1 MNWTAELCYVI
12 GLITTDGNLSKDL
25 RHIEFTSKDL
35 DQVET
40 FASLLKLKNKISVK
54 SSCYRIQFGN
64 VKLYQLLLEI
74 GLMPNKS
81 LTIAELKIP
90 NNYFRDFLR
99 GHLDGDG
106 SLIYYK
112 DSYNTKINP
121 KYVYTRFFV
130 YFRSASEKH
139 ILWLRG
145 RISKILGTHGSISAL
160 KSKTQKGSSQEFT
173 LKFSTNEAKII
184 VNWIYYQQNLPC
196 LKRKYKTARPFLKSF
211 TSQ

>member
-74 GLMPNKS
+74 GLMPNKTKI
-81 LTIAELKIP
+81 LGPLKIP
-90 NNYFRDFLR
+90 DLYFADFLR
-99 GHLDGDG
+99 GYLDGDG
-106 SLIYYK
+106 YTY
-112 DSYNTKINP
+112 SYWDKRWKNS
-121 KYVYTRFFV
+121 YMLYTGFV
-130 YFRSASEKH
+130 SASENH
-139 ILWLRG
+139 IKWLQEQIKRLYK
-145 RISKILGTHGSISAL
+145 ISGVLRFEG
-160 KSKTQKGSSQEFT
+160 KSTFS
-173 LKFSTNEAKII
+173 LKFAKVESLVILSKM
-184 VNWIYYQQNLPC
+184 YYESGLPC
-196 LKRKYKTARPFLKSF
+196 LKRKYSKIERSLGIIERCKPGW
-211 TSQ
+211 

>member
-74 GLMPNKS
+74 GFCIKKRG
-81 LTIAELKIP
+81 TVKK
-90 NNYFRDFLR
+90 FQTDFKQLCCF
-99 GHLDGDG
+99 GD
-106 SLIYYK
+106 K
-112 DSYNTKINP
+112 K
-121 KYVYTRFFV
+121 
-130 YFRSASEKH
+130 
-139 ILWLRG
+139 
-145 RISKILGTHGSISAL
+145 
-160 KSKTQKGSSQEFT
+160 
-173 LKFSTNEAKII
+173 
-184 VNWIYYQQNLPC
+184 
-196 LKRKYKTARPFLKSF
+196 
-211 TSQ
+211 

>member
-74 GLMPNKS
+74 GLMPNKTKI
-81 LTIAELKIP
+81 LGPLKIP
-90 NNYFRDFLR
+90 DLYFADFLR
-99 GHLDGDG
+99 GYLDGDG
-106 SLIYYK
+106 YTY
-112 DSYNTKINP
+112 SYWDKRWKNS
-121 KYVYTRFFV
+121 YMLYTGFV
-130 YFRSASEKH
+130 SASENH
-139 ILWLRG
+139 IKWLQEQIKRLYK
-145 RISKILGTHGSISAL
+145 ISGVLRFEW
-160 KSKTQKGSSQEFT
+160 KSTFS
-173 LKFSTNEAKII
+173 LKFAKVESLVILSKM
-184 VNWIYYQQNLPC
+184 YYESGLPC
-196 LKRKYKTARPFLKSF
+196 LKRKYSKIERSLGIIERCKPGW
-211 TSQ
+211 